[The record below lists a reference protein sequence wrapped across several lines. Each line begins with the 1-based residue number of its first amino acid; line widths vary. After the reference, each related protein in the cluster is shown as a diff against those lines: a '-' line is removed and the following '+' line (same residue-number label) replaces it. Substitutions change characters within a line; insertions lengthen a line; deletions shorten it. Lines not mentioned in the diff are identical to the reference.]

1 MDVGLLFN
9 LLIKLKSGIC
19 FLFSTDCVV
28 LPSLS
33 SVKAG
38 TPCNKDLLD
47 IAGEFGASW
56 KMFCR
61 ALHLTEAT
69 LAQIEEN
76 EHDMVS
82 KCHGTVTE
90 NTFIS

>member
-1 MDVGLLFN
+1 MGLLCSLF
-9 LLIKLKSGIC
+9 IKWIC
-19 FLFSTDCVV
+19 FLFFTDYVV
-28 LPSLS
+28 LPSS
-33 SVKAG
+33 PSVKAG
-38 TPCNKDLLD
+38 TPSSEDLLD
-47 IAGEFGASW
+47 IAGEFCASW

-61 ALHLTEAT
+61 ALHLTEVT

-76 EHDMVS
+76 ERDMVS

>member
-1 MDVGLLFN
+1 M
-9 LLIKLKSGIC
+9 
-19 FLFSTDCVV
+19 V
-28 LPSLS
+28 LPSS
-33 SVKAG
+33 PSVKAG
-38 TPCNKDLLD
+38 TPSSEDLLD
-47 IAGEFGASW
+47 IAGEFCASW

-76 EHDMVS
+76 ERDMVS